1 MSFLIT
7 YYSAFDRNLLRTLK
21 GTDYTLQPITE
32 TLIAPSNWTPT
43 EVSEA
48 FLRHHPGIQLVA
60 CLKQP

>member
-7 YYSAFDRNLLRTLK
+7 YFSAFDRNILLTLA
-21 GTDYTLQPITE
+21 GTEYTLQPVTE
-32 TLIAPSNWTPT
+32 TLIAPSTWSAT